1 MIHWKRI
8 VPILTVLVL
17 ILLLSGCTD
26 KSNINQYLEESE
38 DVVDEM
44 ESLKED
50 ASVPTIEIQVDP
62 PSINV
67 SAIPKFVSITVTNV
81 SEDMEYRGSYHYTI
95 EHWDNNDWVQIHCPA
110 VQDESV
116 IIPPAESVVFEYI
129 QLNPTGYDY
138 TVGKYRVN
146 YNNCSYGEFSII
158 DE

>member
-1 MIHWKRI
+1 MINRKRI
-8 VPILTVLVL
+8 IPILIMLVLVL
-17 ILLLSGCTD
+17 FVSGCTETND
-26 KSNINQYLEESE
+26 VNQHPEESE

-50 ASVPTIEIQVDP
+50 APVPTLEIQVDP
-62 PSINV
+62 SSINV
-67 SAIPKFVSITVTNV
+67 SAIPKFVTITVTNT

-95 EHWDNNDWVQIHCPA
+95 EHWDDKDWVQIHCPA

-116 IIPPAESVVFEYI
+116 IINPAESVVFEYI

-138 TVGKYRVN
+138 FVGKYRVN
-146 YNNCSYGEFSII
+146 YNNCGYGEFSII